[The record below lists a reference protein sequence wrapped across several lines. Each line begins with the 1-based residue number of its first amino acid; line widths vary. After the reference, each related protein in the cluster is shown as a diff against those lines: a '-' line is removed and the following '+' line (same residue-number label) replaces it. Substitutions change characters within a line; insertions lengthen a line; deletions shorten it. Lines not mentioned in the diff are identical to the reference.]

1 MKMILKDS
9 ERELDAMIET
19 LDPNQDEEVALGIES
34 VRKRYRILKQI
45 REPTANEP
53 EKEVEHGDEEDNSRG
68 ENENYL
74 DNSDVESLHEDV
86 SEDGTVELRRTP
98 DYEFVRN
105 ASSRVRVK
113 CIDEHCKWMVYAA
126 NELHDGKEYFLVKTL
141 HEKHT
146 CSKMF
151 KISHIKAP
159 WIAEEFE
166 AMIYAHP
173 GIKSTYIQDTIKA
186 QLEIEVTKNQCKRAK
201 AIVVKRL
208 ERDVLQE
215 YKKLNDYAKA
225 LVQTNPESSVDIQV
239 EPIGN
244 GLSPYFKRMYV
255 CLAAVRKGFL
265 NGCRKYLGLDGCFLK
280 GVVKGMLLTA
290 VGKDPNNQMYPLAW
304 AIVETESESSWSWF
318 LEHLK
323 ADIMTP
329 DGKEWAFMSDKQKGL
344 LNAVSSI
351 FPQAEHRLCARH
363 IYANWYSDFRG
374 EKLKVA
380 FYSVAKCANEA
391 QMQQRL
397 DEIDNI
403 KDGAK
408 RSLENKDIKQW
419 CRAFFKSASKCDS
432 VDNNSTEA
440 WNFVLIGARSKPII
454 SMNESIREYL
464 MERRIQK
471 VKFASKWRLDCGP
484 NIRDIMNEN
493 SSVSCKWKVKWNG
506 DEGFQVYF
514 GRTQHCV
521 HTRDKTCSC
530 GAWELSGIPCC
541 HAIAAIKSRAKDPYD
556 YVDKCYSKEKYLAAY
571 GHPIEV
577 VGSEE
582 FWPHSRGGELLPPLP
597 KAMPGRPKKARRRRK
612 YEPKKSKTKLS
623 RHGRDMHCGNC
634 KSSTHTKR
642 TCTVSL
648 DSADN
653 TT

>member
-1 MKMILKDS
+1 MNNNDDGVYEEHDVDEDDLEEDS

-53 EKEVEHGDEEDNSRG
+53 KKEVEHGDEEDNSRG

-86 SEDGTVELRRTP
+86 SKDGTVELRRTP
-98 DYEFVRN
+98 VRFPRYKENSGAVSFSIGLSFTDHQQFKKALLKYAVQEKKDYKFVRN
-105 ASSRVRVK
+105 ASSPYMEIGFPLLLTITRKCGERV
-113 CIDEHCKWMVYAA
+113 
-126 NELHDGKEYFLVKTL
+126 
-141 HEKHT
+141 
-146 CSKMF
+146 
-151 KISHIKAP
+151 
-159 WIAEEFE
+159 
-166 AMIYAHP
+166 
-173 GIKSTYIQDTIKA
+173 
-186 QLEIEVTKNQCKRAK
+186 
-201 AIVVKRL
+201 
-208 ERDVLQE
+208 
-215 YKKLNDYAKA
+215 
-225 LVQTNPESSVDIQV
+225 
-239 EPIGN
+239 
-244 GLSPYFKRMYV
+244 
-255 CLAAVRKGFL
+255 
-265 NGCRKYLGLDGCFLK
+265 CF
-280 GVVKGMLLTA
+280 LTA
-290 VGKDPNNQMYPLAW
+290 VGQDPNNQYAPVSNWQLW
-304 AIVETESESSWSWF
+304 RPESESTS
-318 LEHLK
+318 
-323 ADIMTP
+323 
-329 DGKEWAFMSDKQKGL
+329 
-344 LNAVSSI
+344 
-351 FPQAEHRLCARH
+351 EHRLCARH
-363 IYANWYSDFRG
+363 IYANWYSDFHG

-380 FYSVAKCANEA
+380 FYSVDKCANEA

-397 DEIDNI
+397 DVIKAPINRPPRLIFATLDEIDNI
-403 KDGAK
+403 KDGAN

-464 MERRIQK
+464 MERMIQK

-506 DEGFQVYF
+506 DEG
-514 GRTQHCV
+514 R
-521 HTRDKTCSC
+521 
-530 GAWELSGIPCC
+530 GAWELSDIPCC

-582 FWPHSRGGELLPPLP
+582 FWPHIRGGELLPPLP

-612 YEPKKSKTKLS
+612 YEPKKLKTKLS
-623 RHGRDMHCGNC
+623 RHRRDMHCENC

>member
-1 MKMILKDS
+1 MNNNDDGVYEEHDVDEDDLEENS
-9 ERELDAMIET
+9 ERELDAMIKT

-98 DYEFVRN
+98 VRFPRYKENSGAVSFSIGLSFTDHQQFKKALLKYAVQEKKDYEFVRN

-126 NELHDGKEYFLVKTL
+126 NELHDGKEYFLVKIL

-201 AIVVKRL
+201 AIVVKHL

-380 FYSVAKCANEA
+380 FYSVAK
-391 QMQQRL
+391 M
-397 DEIDNI
+397 
-403 KDGAK
+403 
-408 RSLENKDIKQW
+408 
-419 CRAFFKSASKCDS
+419 
-432 VDNNSTEA
+432 
-440 WNFVLIGARSKPII
+440 
-454 SMNESIREYL
+454 
-464 MERRIQK
+464 IQK

-521 HTRDKTCSC
+521 HTWDKTCSC

-556 YVDKCYSKEKYLAAY
+556 YVDKCYSKENHLAAY

-582 FWPHSRGGELLPPLP
+582 FWPHSLGGELLPPLP
-597 KAMPGRPKKARRRRK
+597 KAMPKLEEDAIALLNRIRKFSVAQDIGARVAVHIFSRFAFAIARGV
-612 YEPKKSKTKLS
+612 EP
-623 RHGRDMHCGNC
+623 R
-634 KSSTHTKR
+634 
-642 TCTVSL
+642 
-648 DSADN
+648 
-653 TT
+653 